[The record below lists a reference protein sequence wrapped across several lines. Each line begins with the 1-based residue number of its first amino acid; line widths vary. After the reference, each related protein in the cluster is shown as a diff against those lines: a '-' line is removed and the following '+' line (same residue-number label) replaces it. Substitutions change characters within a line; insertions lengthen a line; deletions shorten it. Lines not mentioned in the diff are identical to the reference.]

1 MPVRG
6 QPLSPPRLC
15 APSSPWAGATPRAAH
30 RADSSYTQK
39 LSESSEQQRRSHTV
53 NKSRKQLQREKA
65 LQQQCQKLGVQDG
78 AASVLPEQ
86 LLSVP
91 EHKPCHSQQPVAPPQ
106 PPSKGDQRQH
116 DSQDQRKELG
126 LGDPCNGNENA
137 QNFPA
142 KPNLKVEK
150 KKVEF
155 QEKSRWEILQQE
167 QRLME
172 EKNKRKKAL
181 LAKAIAER
189 SKRTQAE
196 TVKLKRIQKEL
207 QALDDMVSADIGIL
221 RNRIDQASLD
231 YSYARKRYDKAESEY
246 VAAKLDLQH
255 KTEIKEHLTEHLCT
269 IIQQNELRKARKLE
283 ELMQQLEVEADEE
296 SLELEIEVERMLQQ
310 QEAEAGR
317 QASQSQNHAGTAKET
332 PTPSATA
339 RGSENTGRA
348 AASAAISEQ
357 LVQSENSHIKSL
369 SSMDSQTQAVTVTPG
384 DRPACSDT

>member
-1 MPVRG
+1 M
-6 QPLSPPRLC
+6 
-15 APSSPWAGATPRAAH
+15 AGAWFGFSQEELRRLQGQRP
-30 RADSSYTQK
+30 DLYEP
-39 LSESSEQQRRSHTV
+39 LEQQHRPHVV
-53 NKSRKQLQREKA
+53 NKSRKQSQREKA
-65 LQQQCQKLGVQDG
+65 LQEQCQKLGLQGG
-78 AASVLPEQ
+78 AASVPPEQ

-91 EHKPCHSQQPVAPPQ
+91 KHKACHPQQPVPPPH
-106 PPSKGDQRQH
+106 PPSGGDQRQSDH
-116 DSQDQRKELG
+116 RDQQKEVTPVE
-126 LGDPCNGNENA
+126 PCNGSDSA
-137 QNFPA
+137 QTRPA
-142 KPNLKVEK
+142 KPNPKVEK
-150 KKVEF
+150 KKVEL

-167 QRLME
+167 QRLIE

-296 SLELEIEVERMLQQ
+296 NLELEIEVERMLQQ

-317 QASQSQNHAGTAKET
+317 QANQSHSHAGTAKEN
-332 PTPSATA
+332 PTPSVTA
-339 RGSENTGRA
+339 RESEHA
-348 AASAAISEQ
+348 SCAVASATSEQ
-357 LVQSENSHIKSL
+357 LVQSQNSSTKSL
-369 SSMDSQTQAVTVTPG
+369 SNMDSQTQVVNATPG
-384 DRPACSDT
+384 NSPASSAT

>member
-1 MPVRG
+1 MSPLSSSSSSSSSSIAHTLRIRLGSNCNEKKPSSNNVRSWDCRVE
-6 QPLSPPRLC
+6 QPLFLLSSCFLYQNPSLVILSSLCHHLKLLRQEIKSKVTAETSRREWHQQIPVTAVTMPR
-15 APSSPWAGATPRAAH
+15 PT
-30 RADSSYTQK
+30 
-39 LSESSEQQRRSHTV
+39 
-53 NKSRKQLQREKA
+53 LQRQTPKW
-65 LQQQCQKLGVQDG
+65 
-78 AASVLPEQ
+78 
-86 LLSVP
+86 
-91 EHKPCHSQQPVAPPQ
+91 
-106 PPSKGDQRQH
+106 
-116 DSQDQRKELG
+116 RKRKWN
-126 LGDPCNGNENA
+126 CYR
-137 QNFPA
+137 
-142 KPNLKVEK
+142 
-150 KKVEF
+150 

-167 QRLME
+167 QRLIE

-296 SLELEIEVERMLQQ
+296 NLELEIEVERMLQQ

-317 QASQSQNHAGTAKET
+317 QASRSHSHAGTAKES
-332 PTPSATA
+332 PTPSVAAQESEHANHDVTSAT
-339 RGSENTGRA
+339 
-348 AASAAISEQ
+348 SEQ
-357 LVQSENSHIKSL
+357 LVQSQNSGTKSH
-369 SSMDSQTQAVTVTPG
+369 SSVDSQTQAVKVPPG
-384 DRPACSDT
+384 SSPACSAT

>member
-1 MPVRG
+1 MAEAWAGFSQEELRRLRG
-6 QPLSPPRLC
+6 QRPDLYEPLE
-15 APSSPWAGATPRAAH
+15 
-30 RADSSYTQK
+30 Q
-39 LSESSEQQRRSHTV
+39 QQRRPHTG
-53 NKSRKQLQREKA
+53 NKSRKQTPREKA
-65 LQQQCQKLGVQDG
+65 LQQQCQKLGLQGG
-78 AASVLPEQ
+78 AASVPPEQ

-91 EHKPCHSQQPVAPPQ
+91 KHKPSHPQQPVPPPH
-106 PPSKGDQRQH
+106 PPSAGDQRQS
-116 DSQDQRKELG
+116 DDRDQQKEVTPV
-126 LGDPCNGNENA
+126 DPCNGSDNA
-137 QNFPA
+137 QTRPA
-142 KPNLKVEK
+142 MPNSKVEK
-150 KKVEF
+150 KKVEL

-167 QRLME
+167 QRLIE

-296 SLELEIEVERMLQQ
+296 NLELEIEVERMLQQ

-317 QASQSQNHAGTAKET
+317 QASQSRIHAGTAKEN
-332 PTPSATA
+332 PTPSAA
-339 RGSENTGRA
+339 AQESEHANRA
-348 AASAAISEQ
+348 VAALAMSEQ
-357 LVQSENSHIKSL
+357 LVQSENSVAESL
-369 SSMDSQTQAVTVTPG
+369 SSTDSQIQAVNVTPG
-384 DRPACSDT
+384 DSPACSAT

>member
-1 MPVRG
+1 MAEAWAGFSQEELRRLRG
-6 QPLSPPRLC
+6 QRPDLYEPL
-15 APSSPWAGATPRAAH
+15 
-30 RADSSYTQK
+30 
-39 LSESSEQQRRSHTV
+39 EQQHCPHTV

-65 LQQQCQKLGVQDG
+65 LQQQCQKLGLQGG
-78 AASVLPEQ
+78 AASVPPEQ

-91 EHKPCHSQQPVAPPQ
+91 KHKPCHPQQPVPPPH
-106 PPSKGDQRQH
+106 PPSAGDEKQNDNR
-116 DSQDQRKELG
+116 DQQKEVTPV
-126 LGDPCNGNENA
+126 DPCNGSDNG
-137 QNFPA
+137 QTRPA
-142 KPNLKVEK
+142 KLNSKVEK
-150 KKVEF
+150 KKVELLVSR

-167 QRLME
+167 QRLIE

-296 SLELEIEVERMLQQ
+296 NLELEIEVERMLQQ

-317 QASQSQNHAGTAKET
+317 QASQSHSHAGTAKEN
-332 PTPSATA
+332 PTPSVTA
-339 RGSENTGRA
+339 RESEHANHAVGSP
-348 AASAAISEQ
+348 AISEQ
-357 LVQSENSHIKSL
+357 LVQSQNSGTKSP
-369 SSMDSQTQAVTVTPG
+369 SNMDSQTQAVNVTPG
-384 DRPACSDT
+384 NSPACSGT

>member
-1 MPVRG
+1 AEDWAGFSQEELRRLRG
-6 QPLSPPRLC
+6 QRPDLYE
-15 APSSPWAGATPRAAH
+15 PWEHQH
-30 RADSSYTQK
+30 RP
-39 LSESSEQQRRSHTV
+39 HTG

-65 LQQQCQKLGVQDG
+65 LQQQCQKMGLQGG
-78 AASVLPEQ
+78 AASVPPEQ

-91 EHKPCHSQQPVAPPQ
+91 NHKPCHPQQPASPPH
-106 PPSKGDQRQH
+106 PPSAGDQRQ
-116 DSQDQRKELG
+116 SVNRDQQKEVTPA
-126 LGDPCNGNENA
+126 DPCNGSGNA
-137 QNFPA
+137 QTHPA
-142 KPNLKVEK
+142 KPNSKVEK
-150 KKVEF
+150 KKVEL

-167 QRLME
+167 QRLIE

-181 LAKAIAER
+181 LARAIAER

-296 SLELEIEVERMLQQ
+296 NLELEIEVERMLQQ

-317 QASQSQNHAGTAKET
+317 QDSQSHSRAGTAKEN
-332 PTPSATA
+332 PGVTA
-339 RGSENTGRA
+339 QESENANHVVTLPA
-348 AASAAISEQ
+348 TSEQ
-357 LVQSENSHIKSL
+357 TVQSQNSGTKSL
-369 SSMDSQTQAVTVTPG
+369 SSMDSQTQAVNVTPG
-384 DRPACSDT
+384 NSPACSAT